1 MVKILCKKFL
11 PQMTCVYF
19 FMLGWYKSVTMF
31 VCLSK
36 EYLIVDVNR
45 ESLYLTDLAAN
56 KYRQNTNYQL
66 LYLIADCLMVCCSLK
81 HILKKEGWIFW
92 GPFVVTNQ
100 TLGEWIIDLL
110 FLRVVRRFIYRQRIR
125 LSINISA

>member
-1 MVKILCKKFL
+1 
-11 PQMTCVYF
+11 
-19 FMLGWYKSVTMF
+19 MF

-45 ESLYLTDLAAN
+45 EGLYLTELAAN

-81 HILKKEGWIFW
+81 HIQKKGGMVF
-92 GPFVVTNQ
+92 
-100 TLGEWIIDLL
+100 
-110 FLRVVRRFIYRQRIR
+110 
-125 LSINISA
+125 

>member
-1 MVKILCKKFL
+1 
-11 PQMTCVYF
+11 
-19 FMLGWYKSVTMF
+19 MF

-56 KYRQNTNYQL
+56 KHRQNTNYQL

-81 HILKKEGWIFW
+81 HILKKGGMDFW
-92 GPFVVTNQ
+92 GPFVVTYQ
-100 TLGEWIIDLL
+100 TLGE
-110 FLRVVRRFIYRQRIR
+110 
-125 LSINISA
+125 